1 MAKALSE
8 TEKKA
13 PYTFKEDHDL
23 IMQCKTAITPL
34 IRAIP
39 KLTEA
44 CEALEADGDAALW
57 RLQAEQEL
65 LRSGQVGS
73 GS

>member
-1 MAKALSE
+1 
-8 TEKKA
+8 
-13 PYTFKEDHDL
+13 
-23 IMQCKTAITPL
+23 MQCKTAITPL

-44 CEALEADGDAALW
+44 CEALEADGAAALW